1 MLRSTCTPLLHD
13 FFSVQR
19 RDGLFWAVEGG
30 SDASDTLCFNTFV
43 YQLQLQYK
51 YQEHDK
57 FNNFCLSVS
66 EPWK

>member
-1 MLRSTCTPLLHD
+1 MIL
-13 FFSVQR
+13 FSVQR

-57 FNNFCLSVS
+57 FNDFLFICSGTLEVS
-66 EPWK
+66 TLEETIHG